1 MTHLFKV
8 TLTKFVHVVVT
19 PYHEFCSDKIFQN
32 TKSLSSCCV
41 VYNGRMRILGIDPGI
56 AIVGYSVID
65 AVDGV
70 YTLVSS
76 GSIQTDK
83 NKSEAG
89 RLYEIATDLEE
100 IIKAYKPD
108 TAGVEKLYFFKNQKT
123 IIPVAQARGV
133 IMMTLEKYSISAVE
147 YTPIVVK
154 QTITGY
160 GRASKDEV
168 ARSVE
173 QMVEKDGKNWPK
185 LDDTVDSIAIAVCH
199 ARNEECNLSQYA
211 V

>member
-1 MTHLFKV
+1 
-8 TLTKFVHVVVT
+8 
-19 PYHEFCSDKIFQN
+19 
-32 TKSLSSCCV
+32 
-41 VYNGRMRILGIDPGI
+41 
-56 AIVGYSVID
+56 
-65 AVDGV
+65 
-70 YTLVSS
+70 
-76 GSIQTDK
+76 
-83 NKSEAG
+83 
-89 RLYEIATDLEE
+89 
-100 IIKAYKPD
+100 
-108 TAGVEKLYFFKNQKT
+108 
-123 IIPVAQARGV
+123 
-133 IMMTLEKYSISAVE
+133 MMTLEKYSISAVE

>member
-1 MTHLFKV
+1 
-8 TLTKFVHVVVT
+8 
-19 PYHEFCSDKIFQN
+19 
-32 TKSLSSCCV
+32 
-41 VYNGRMRILGIDPGI
+41 MRILGIDPGI

-100 IIKAYKPD
+100 IIKAYKPY

-168 ARSVE
+168 AQAVE
-173 QMVEKDGKNWPK
+173 KMVEKDGKNWPK

>member
-1 MTHLFKV
+1 M
-8 TLTKFVHVVVT
+8 
-19 PYHEFCSDKIFQN
+19 
-32 TKSLSSCCV
+32 
-41 VYNGRMRILGIDPGI
+41 GIDPGI

-133 IMMTLEKYSISAVE
+133 IMMTLEKYSISAGWQRILR
-147 YTPIVVK
+147 TL
-154 QTITGY
+154 T
-160 GRASKDEV
+160 
-168 ARSVE
+168 
-173 QMVEKDGKNWPK
+173 
-185 LDDTVDSIAIAVCH
+185 
-199 ARNEECNLSQYA
+199 
-211 V
+211 

>member
-1 MTHLFKV
+1 
-8 TLTKFVHVVVT
+8 
-19 PYHEFCSDKIFQN
+19 
-32 TKSLSSCCV
+32 
-41 VYNGRMRILGIDPGI
+41 MRILGIDPGI

-65 AVDGV
+65 TVNGSYNLIA
-70 YTLVSS
+70 S

-83 NKSEAG
+83 NKSEQG
-89 RLYEIATDLEE
+89 RLLEIANDLEE
-100 IIKAYKPD
+100 IIKMYTPD

-133 IMMTLEKYSISAVE
+133 IMMTLEKYSVEAVE

-168 ARSVE
+168 AE
-173 QMVEKDGKNWPK
+173 AVEKMVCKNGRCWPK

-199 ARNEECNLSQYA
+199 ARNLECDLSKYA
-211 V
+211 QV

>member
-1 MTHLFKV
+1 
-8 TLTKFVHVVVT
+8 
-19 PYHEFCSDKIFQN
+19 
-32 TKSLSSCCV
+32 
-41 VYNGRMRILGIDPGI
+41 MRILGIDPGI
-56 AIVGYSVID
+56 AIVGYSIID
-65 AVDGV
+65 AVDGQ
-70 YTLVSS
+70 YNLVSS

-83 NKSEAG
+83 HKTEAG
-89 RLYEIATDLEE
+89 RLLEISNDLEE
-100 IIKAYKPD
+100 IIKTFQPD

-133 IMMTLEKYSISAVE
+133 IMMMLEKHSVPAVE

-168 ARSVE
+168 AE
-173 QMVEKDGKNWPK
+173 AVEKMINKNGKNWPK

-211 V
+211 I

>member
-1 MTHLFKV
+1 
-8 TLTKFVHVVVT
+8 
-19 PYHEFCSDKIFQN
+19 
-32 TKSLSSCCV
+32 
-41 VYNGRMRILGIDPGI
+41 MRILGIDPGI

-65 AVDGV
+65 TVNGSYNLIA
-70 YTLVSS
+70 S

-83 NKSEAG
+83 NKSEQG
-89 RLYEIATDLEE
+89 RLLEIANDLEE
-100 IIKAYKPD
+100 IVKMYTPD

-133 IMMTLEKYSISAVE
+133 IMMTLEKYSVEAIE

-168 ARSVE
+168 AE
-173 QMVEKDGKNWPK
+173 AVEKMVCKNGRCWPK

-199 ARNEECNLSQYA
+199 ARNLECDLSKYA
-211 V
+211 QV

>member
-1 MTHLFKV
+1 
-8 TLTKFVHVVVT
+8 
-19 PYHEFCSDKIFQN
+19 
-32 TKSLSSCCV
+32 
-41 VYNGRMRILGIDPGI
+41 MRILGIDPGI

-65 AVDGV
+65 VINND
-70 YTLVSS
+70 YILVTS

-89 RLYEIATDLEE
+89 RLLEISNDLEK
-100 IIKAYKPD
+100 IINMYNPD

-133 IMMTLEKYSISAVE
+133 IMMTLEKYSVRAVE

-160 GRASKDEV
+160 GRADKSEV
-168 ARSVE
+168 AE
-173 QMVEKDGKNWPK
+173 AVEKMIDKNGKKWPT
-185 LDDTVDSIAIAVCH
+185 LDDTVDSIAIAICH
-199 ARNEECNLSQYA
+199 ARNLECNVEQYA
-211 V
+211 I

>member
-1 MTHLFKV
+1 
-8 TLTKFVHVVVT
+8 
-19 PYHEFCSDKIFQN
+19 
-32 TKSLSSCCV
+32 
-41 VYNGRMRILGIDPGI
+41 MRILGIDPGI

-65 AVDGV
+65 AVEGV
-70 YTLVSS
+70 YTLVAS

-83 NKSEAG
+83 KKSDAG
-89 RLYEIATDLEE
+89 RLYEISTDLEE
-100 IIKAYKPD
+100 IIKAYNPD
-108 TAGVEKLYFFKNQKT
+108 TAGVERLYFFKNQKT

-133 IMMTLEKYSISAVE
+133 IMMTLEKYSVSAVE

-168 ARSVE
+168 AE
-173 QMVEKDGKNWPK
+173 AVEKMIEKNGKNWPK
-185 LDDTVDSIAIAVCH
+185 LDDTVDAIAIAVCR
-199 ARNEECNLSQYA
+199 ARNAECDLTEYA